1 MNNEGKRI
9 VHLPVMGER
18 TYVNP
23 LPLAGAEGAAP
34 VSDVHPDPYV
44 LKHNGVYYTY
54 ATGEAGV
61 LALRSKD
68 GVNWEH
74 KGYVYRREGFNNY
87 WAPAVVYENGAFYLY
102 VSSMP
107 EGEEDVHKE
116 FLQVAV
122 SERAEGPFKYV
133 RTLYD
138 TFSLDAHVVK
148 DEAGDYYLFY
158 SNNEYSGVDAERPGT
173 VILADKLLDMV
184 TPAGK
189 PQLVVAP
196 SIDEEIF
203 EENRFGDG
211 RDWHTIEGA
220 FYVRRG
226 DRHYMMYSG
235 NAYVRP
241 NYFIGYS
248 SAPVREEAGLI
259 GLDWTKHPSDD
270 RYEPLLRKNDGVE
283 GVGHNSV
290 VRGPNNV
297 DEWVYYHGRNAADE
311 LDFGREQRTMRADP
325 LLWSGE
331 RMWMP
336 GPTYEA
342 QDVPALP
349 ALRELFDS
357 GEDGKLSSA
366 VWKELAGEWEVG
378 DGEVTQRVPAQT
390 MSVVTERSFGSLVL
404 ETGVKWRYDHRG
416 GRYGVYACYVDERN
430 FVACVLDVG
439 RRQLEAYAVSGGVK
453 HGVVQA
459 SLPFG
464 FRFDVY
470 HTIRVEKTGGSY
482 VFKLDEV
489 ELAAASYP
497 HDAGRI
503 GLVTFFTSA
512 SFAGVEATEH
522 LALRRGTE
530 SGFAAAMSLAEGS
543 GSAEAAE
550 GKLSCRSR
558 DGRTAW
564 LIGWEPARQGLYR
577 FAFDLKLAANASY
590 AGAYAAYAADGSAIE
605 CRLVRRGVAVGRAGD
620 SAAVDGAD
628 RAQQAE
634 GDETRASAARAEVVV
649 RSAGGETALAVVP
662 LSADFDWSATHTF
675 DITVRAGRLFVRLDN
690 LLLFD
695 GVHELA
701 SAGGVPG
708 FVCCGGQAEFSLV
721 SLTGIE

>member
-1 MNNEGKRI
+1 MDNAGKGI
-9 VHLPVMGER
+9 VHLPVMGEG

-23 LPLAGAEGAAP
+23 LPQAGAEGAAP

-44 LKHNGVYYTY
+44 LKYNGIYYAY

-61 LALRSKD
+61 LALLSKD

-74 KGYVYRREGFNNY
+74 RGYVYRREGFVGY
-87 WAPAVVYENGAFYLY
+87 WAPAVVYENGTFYMY
-102 VSSMP
+102 VSSRP

-116 FLQVAV
+116 FLHVAIA
-122 SERAEGPFKYV
+122 ERAEGPFEYV

-173 VILADKLLDMV
+173 VILADRLLDMT
-184 TPAGK
+184 TPEGK
-189 PQLVVAP
+189 PQLIVAP
-196 SIDEEIF
+196 SIDEEIY

-220 FYVRRG
+220 FYVRRD

-248 SAPVREEAGLI
+248 SAPAREEGGLM

-270 RYEPLLRKNDGVE
+270 RYAPLLRKNDGVE

-311 LDFGREQRTMRADP
+311 LDFDREQRTMRADP
-325 LLWSGE
+325 LLWCGE

-336 GPTYEA
+336 GPTHEA

-357 GEDGKLSSA
+357 GEGGRLSPEM
-366 VWKELAGEWEVG
+366 WEELAGEWEVC

-390 MSVVTERSFGSLVL
+390 MSVVTARSFGSLVL
-404 ETGVKWRYDHRG
+404 EVSVKWRYDHRG
-416 GRYGVYACYVDERN
+416 GRYGVYACYVDESN
-430 FVACVLDVG
+430 FVACILDVG
-439 RRQLEAYAVSGGVK
+439 RRQLETYAVSGGVK
-453 HGVVQA
+453 HGTIRV
-459 SLPFG
+459 SLPSK

-470 HTIRVEKTGGSY
+470 HTFRIEKTGGSY
-482 VFKLDEV
+482 AFKLDDT
-489 ELAAASYP
+489 ELAVASYP
-497 HDAGRI
+497 HYTGRI

-512 SFAGVEATEH
+512 SFAGVEATEY

-530 SGFAAAMSLAEGS
+530 SGFASTMSQQEGN
-543 GSAEAAE
+543 GTAEAAE
-550 GKLSCRSR
+550 SKLHCRSR

-564 LIGWEPARQGLYR
+564 LIDWEPARRGAYR
-577 FAFDLKLAANASY
+577 FAFDLKLALSATY
-590 AGAYAAYAADGSAIE
+590 AGAYAAFDADGAVIE
-605 CRLVRRGVAVGRAGD
+605 CRLVRRREAAGRSG
-620 SAAVDGAD
+620 SS
-628 RAQQAE
+628 E
-634 GDETRASAARAEVVV
+634 GRAEVVL
-649 RSAGGETALAVVP
+649 RSAGGEAALAVMP
-662 LSADFDWSATHTF
+662 MTAEFDWSAAHTF
-675 DITVRAGRLFVRLDN
+675 DMTVRSGRLFVRLDDM
-690 LLLFD
+690 LLYD
-695 GVHELA
+695 GNHELA
-701 SAGGVPG
+701 DAGGVPG
-708 FVCCGGQAEFSLV
+708 LVICGGQADFGLI
-721 SLTGIE
+721 SLTGIQ